1 MAQEVPMKR
10 SRFTEQQIVAALKEA
25 DAGMSVRDL
34 CRRHGISHGTY
45 YHWKSK
51 YSGLE
56 ASDLKRM
63 KELEAEN
70 AKLKRLYADVSLENA
85 ALKDLIQRKR

>member
-1 MAQEVPMKR
+1 MKR
-10 SRFTEQQIVAALKEA
+10 SRFTEQQIVAVLKEA

-70 AKLKRLYADVSLENA
+70 ARLKRLYADVSLENA

>member
-1 MAQEVPMKR
+1 MKR
-10 SRFTEQQIVAALKEA
+10 SRFTEQQIVAVLKEA

-63 KELEAEN
+63 KELELEN
-70 AKLKRLYADVSLENA
+70 ARLKRLYADVSLENA